1 MNVLI
6 LSCNTG
12 GGHNAAARAAAE
24 AFRAHGDEAVVL
36 DYLKLRERK
45 SQGRSVTF
53 MWRR

>member
-24 AFRAHGDEAVVL
+24 AFRAHGEEAVVPVSYTHL
-36 DYLKLRERK
+36 TLP
-45 SQGRSVTF
+45 TT
-53 MWRR
+53 